1 MHSIATDLETAS
13 TAELVE
19 AVAAIATQLAH
30 RPAPDSGSA
39 CMELAEELARAFDQG
54 EFALAAMIAVVDRTG
69 EMKNWGLPSTQAWL
83 RCRLGMR
90 EGRAKERITLAR
102 QLPRLE
108 RVSKDLAAGAL
119 SLGYAAT
126 VADAVQRLN
135 DEDCAAAEDILL
147 NAANDGL
154 SAGKVARLGRKIHD
168 LVAEQSGT
176 EKAPE
181 DVKRG
186 YERSWL
192 TLSRSLDGGS
202 YVNGWLNPEDA
213 GILEGTLGP
222 LTKPA
227 GTDDRRDLG
236 ERTAAALTTVLSQGH
251 KDTRV
256 TVIANLETLM
266 GEGAPGWLR
275 DGTQVPAEQ
284 VRRLALTAGVSPL
297 LLGPGNV
304 PLYLG
309 HTVRIAS
316 PGQRRVLE
324 TQYDTCAVRG
334 CEVPG
339 FLCEVD
345 HVDGW
350 ALGNSPTDINKLAL
364 CCGWHNRWK
373 HTHPDQIQ
381 ITKDQHGRYV
391 YRALPPGGIARSR
404 RGRWPTGRTP
414 DPGDSDNPWNGHH
427 LAA

>member
-1 MHSIATDLETAS
+1 MHSIVTDLETAS

-19 AVAAIATQLAH
+19 AVAAIATHLAH
-30 RPAPDSGSA
+30 RPAPDSGAA
-39 CMELAEELARAFDQG
+39 CMELTETLARAADQI
-54 EFALAAMIAVVDRTG
+54 EFALAGTIAVVDRTG
-69 EMKNWGLPSTQAWL
+69 EMKHWGLPSTQAWL

-90 EGRAKERITLAR
+90 EGRAKERVTLAR

-108 RVSKDLAAGAL
+108 RVSKDLASGDL

-168 LVAEQSGT
+168 LVSEADGT
-176 EKAPE
+176 ETAPE

-202 YVNGWLNPEDA
+202 YVNGWLNPEDTA
-213 GILEGTLGP
+213 ILDGTLGP

-227 GTDDRRDLG
+227 GTDDRRDLS
-236 ERTAAALTTVLSQGH
+236 ERTAAALTTVLSHGH

-266 GEGAPGWLR
+266 GDNAPGWLR

-297 LLGPGNV
+297 ILGPGNV

-373 HTHPDQIQ
+373 HTHPDQINISKNQ
-381 ITKDQHGRYV
+381 AGQYV
-391 YRALPPGGIARSR
+391 YQTLPPDGITRSG

-414 DPGDSDNPWNGHH
+414 DPGGDNPWNDHH

>member
-1 MHSIATDLETAS
+1 MHSIVADLETAS

-19 AVAAIATQLAH
+19 AVAAIATHLAH
-30 RPAPDSGSA
+30 RPAPDSGAA

-69 EMKNWGLPSTQAWL
+69 EMKHWGLPSTQAWL

-108 RVSKDLAAGAL
+108 RVSKDLATGDL

-168 LVAEQSGT
+168 LVAEQNGT

-181 DVKRG
+181 DVQRG

-202 YVNGWLNPEDA
+202 YVNGWLNPEDTA
-213 GILEGTLGP
+213 ILDGKLAP
-222 LTKPA
+222 LAKPA
-227 GTDDRRDLG
+227 GSDDRRDLG
-236 ERTAAALTTVLSQGH
+236 ERTAAALTAVLSQGH
-251 KDTRV
+251 KLTRV

-266 GEGAPGWLR
+266 GSDVPGWLR
-275 DGTQVPAEQ
+275 DGTQIPAEQ
-284 VRRLALTAGVSPL
+284 IRRLALTAGVSPL
-297 LLGPGNV
+297 LLGPDNV

-309 HTVRIAS
+309 RAVRIAT
-316 PGQRRVLE
+316 PGQRHALE
-324 TQYDTCAVRG
+324 TQYATCAVRG

-350 ALGNSPTDINKLAL
+350 VLGNSPTDINKLTL

-373 HTHPDQIQ
+373 HTHPAQMQ
-381 ITKDQHGRYV
+381 ITKDRHGRYV
-391 YRALPPGGIARSR
+391 YGTLPPDGVERSK

-414 DPGDSDNPWNGHH
+414 DPGGDNPWDDHH